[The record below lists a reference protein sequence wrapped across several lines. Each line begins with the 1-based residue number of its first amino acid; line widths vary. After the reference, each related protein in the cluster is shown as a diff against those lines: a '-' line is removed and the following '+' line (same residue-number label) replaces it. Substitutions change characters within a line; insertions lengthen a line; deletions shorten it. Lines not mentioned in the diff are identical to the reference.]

1 MSGNKGNCREA
12 SPSILFEVK
21 WAILNRIEEQDL
33 DGRNSAEVF
42 FHGHGEERGKIG
54 IFLRFQVRTN
64 KYLSDVEADL
74 RMADPELQTIG
85 IFAPKTIDG
94 FASRHRDFGKTRF
107 WEMQKTYM
115 QQWFHR
121 S

>member
-1 MSGNKGNCREA
+1 MYNIFRCQRN
-12 SPSILFEVK
+12 
-21 WAILNRIEEQDL
+21 

-64 KYLSDVEADL
+64 RYLSDVEADL

-107 WEMQKTYM
+107 WGKRQKEGCENAEIGVQRAMRKTGA
-115 QQWFHR
+115 Q
-121 S
+121 